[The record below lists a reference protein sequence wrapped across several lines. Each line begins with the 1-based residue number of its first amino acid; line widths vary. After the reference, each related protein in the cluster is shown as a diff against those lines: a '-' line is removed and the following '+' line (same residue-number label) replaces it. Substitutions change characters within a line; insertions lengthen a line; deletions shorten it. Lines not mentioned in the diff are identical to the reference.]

1 MPRRRNQTP
10 LQALVSLRKLKHR
23 RQRLQ
28 SVAFVTQQSSL
39 RLPEANYRERNRSI
53 SPCVGIRST
62 EGARLL
68 DLGRGRFRLWLGELQ
83 LVGHSDQ
90 LGQRPLILRTYTGRQ
105 GEKPTMKGSCILP
118 SGIAP
123 SNGGLHHPLGLGF

>member
-1 MPRRRNQTP
+1 MLSLVFFFFLMIRRPPRSTLFPYTTLFR
-10 LQALVSLRKLKHR
+10 
-23 RQRLQ
+23 
-28 SVAFVTQQSSL
+28 
-39 RLPEANYRERNRSI
+39 

-62 EGARLL
+62 EGTRLL
-68 DLGRGRFRLWLGELQ
+68 DLGRGRFRLWVRELQ